1 MARLKNIS
9 DIKLADMLYDPKYSG
24 LADGLKEFPLP
35 DTILI
40 NGYYYAVPSDY
51 NTFTAAI
58 CYGQR
63 LYMAQPE
70 MDDISLILRIVAGYY
85 YPIVTGIKFNSDN
98 ALVFGKEILNLQVI
112 NLYPVA
118 VHLISLTNEMIA
130 MEQKLLFR
138 EPSKVEQAAGIE
150 KLNVY
155 SELSAIDFLS
165 GVFKISLADVLHEPY
180 NECLVRF
187 MQAKAISEYQERFY
201 QLSKESL

>member
-1 MARLKNIS
+1 MERVKAIS
-9 DIKLADMLYDPKYSG
+9 KITLADMLFNPMYYG
-24 LADGLKEFPLP
+24 LADGLKELP
-35 DTILI
+35 MPEVITI
-40 NGYYYAVPSDY
+40 NGKDYAIPGDY
-51 NTFTAAI
+51 NAFTSSL

-63 LYMAQPE
+63 LYLAQE
-70 MDDISLILRIVAGYY
+70 ENNDIGLILRMLAGYY
-85 YPIVTGIKFNSDN
+85 YPIVTGLKFNSDN
-98 ALVFGKEILNLQVI
+98 ALVFGKDILNLQVI

-118 VHLISLTNEMIA
+118 AHLISLTNEMIA